1 MVFSYLSEIMI
12 KPCFGLLTLFL
23 LAFALT
29 TLSEALPL
37 EDEVSTFFH
46 LPSIVRKP
54 LDVVVI
60 VHYHRCEQCLWEYR
74 YYLFVCCKTCF
85 LTLVWEGVTE
95 NSHTGIPRIV
105 FISLL
110 SCPIMRVRGQ
120 CPHTY
125 SSTLVSLVVGVP
137 LDQFLMKTC
146 AKSTM

>member
-60 VHYHRCEQCLWEYR
+60 VHYHRREQCLWEYR

-110 SCPIMRVRGQ
+110 SCPIMRVRGAMPSYLFQ
-120 CPHTY
+120 YP
-125 SSTLVSLVVGVP
+125 SFPGSRGSP
-137 LDQFLMKTC
+137 
-146 AKSTM
+146 